1 MVREA
6 EKFGIPAHLGD
17 GEGICVTNYQKLDHF
32 DLSKFGAVI
41 LDESS
46 ILKSTDGHYRTK
58 LIQSCQSIPF
68 RLAAT
73 ATPAPNDFMELGNH
87 AEFLGVMKYTDMLAT
102 FFAHDG
108 GRSEEQTSELQ
119 SLMRISYAV
128 FCLKKKTQQ

>member
-6 EKFGIPAHLGD
+6 EKCGIPSHLGD
-17 GEGICVTNYQKLDHF
+17 GEGICGTNYQKLDHF

-73 ATPAPNDFMELGNH
+73 ATPAPNDIMELGNH
-87 AEFLGVMKYTDMLAT
+87 AEFLGVMKYTDKI
-102 FFAHDG
+102 
-108 GRSEEQTSELQ
+108 GRASCRESVCKFVYISVVAVSLKIKQTQ
-119 SLMRISYAV
+119 SSW
-128 FCLKKKTQQ
+128 